1 MAQTT
6 VCFCKGNLELSKE
19 NLISSMCHNSV
30 FLSYHPYHVVPILVV
45 ASWPKMAAGVPGVMY
60 VFQAGS

>member
-1 MAQTT
+1 
-6 VCFCKGNLELSKE
+6 
-19 NLISSMCHNSV
+19 MCHNSV